1 LLVIIILIS
10 LFGNKIMFKKM
21 RKIIKKMRKI
31 KNMKKEEERWK
42 EDEKAEIAEMMMYD
56 MMMTR

>member
-1 LLVIIILIS
+1 
-10 LFGNKIMFKKM
+10 MFKKM